1 MDKREW
7 RGRGGAKERGEG
19 RTTKKKKEK
28 KSEEEGIG

>member
-19 RTTKKKKEK
+19 GKERKKEK